1 MPPPLA
7 NKINTKDNKAN
18 KYTKNKEGNKTVHA
32 LLAPKKD
39 QQIANQGNPPPK
51 RDKRTFSDVS
61 EESLEGID
69 LMSMYSDLKDIKKS
83 LQNTV
88 KKSDLDNLVKQ
99 KDLKDLVTTIV
110 SKLLSTL
117 KESITEKFNTK
128 LRERTGKLKDEID
141 ALNIDNENFK
151 ERLRTK
157 DRQIEELQ
165 EKVADCNHRSIDALK
180 SANYN
185 EQYSRKHNIR
195 MVNFPEKRNENLRD
209 VFVKMVK
216 KDLNVEIEPSD
227 VIAIHR
233 IPGKEGNIKPVIAK
247 VRNTEIKI
255 KIMRNKKG
263 LKNDIKFHDDITQ
276 RNLGLLARLNT
287 NVMLNNAWFYNCSVY
302 GKLKDKTHSNED
314 IEKLWQDEW
323 GNTCIFSHC
332 NNKSAGVSVMFN
344 KGLDF
349 KIHDSKIDQK
359 GRFIVLDLSLYEQRL
374 TFVTVY
380 GFNTDEPSLF
390 SDILHNISCYTNTSI
405 LMCGDWNVVQD
416 FHMDTYNIL
425 HNRNLNSRN
434 KIEEISQT
442 FELLD
447 PWRTC
452 HPR

>member
-7 NKINTKDNKAN
+7 NKINTKDNKEI
-18 KYTKNKEGNKTVHA
+18 KNKDGNKTVQS

-69 LMSMYSDLKDIKKS
+69 LMSIHSDLKDIKKS
-83 LQNTV
+83 LQDIV
-88 KKSDLDNLVKQ
+88 KKSDLENLVKQ

-117 KESITEKFNTK
+117 KESITEEFNTK

-165 EKVADCNHRSIDALK
+165 EKVSDCNHRSIDALK

-233 IPGKEGNIKPVIAK
+233 IPGKEGYIKPVIAK

-255 KIMRNKKG
+255 KIMRSKKG

-302 GKLKDKTHSNED
+302 GKLKDSEYRIKFDLYDNID
-314 IEKLWQDEW
+314 EKIKKKL
-323 GNTCIFSHC
+323 
-332 NNKSAGVSVMFN
+332 A
-344 KGLDF
+344 
-349 KIHDSKIDQK
+349 
-359 GRFIVLDLSLYEQRL
+359 
-374 TFVTVY
+374 
-380 GFNTDEPSLF
+380 
-390 SDILHNISCYTNTSI
+390 SI
-405 LMCGDWNVVQD
+405 
-416 FHMDTYNIL
+416 
-425 HNRNLNSRN
+425 
-434 KIEEISQT
+434 
-442 FELLD
+442 
-447 PWRTC
+447 
-452 HPR
+452 